1 MASNKKYKTTLTAPI
16 KVDGD
21 LLKYIHKKSPANTKI
36 QTSIQAIPDSNI
48 QGSKR
53 KQEENQIF
61 FTAKTEEED
70 HGLDILIQDLNNS
83 HINKIQ
89 GVTIIVNNEYQE
101 VYEENVEIVIC

>member
-36 QTSIQAIPDSNI
+36 QTSTQAIPDSNI

-61 FTAKTEEED
+61 LPLKQRKKTTD
-70 HGLDILIQDLNNS
+70 WI
-83 HINKIQ
+83 
-89 GVTIIVNNEYQE
+89 Y
-101 VYEENVEIVIC
+101 